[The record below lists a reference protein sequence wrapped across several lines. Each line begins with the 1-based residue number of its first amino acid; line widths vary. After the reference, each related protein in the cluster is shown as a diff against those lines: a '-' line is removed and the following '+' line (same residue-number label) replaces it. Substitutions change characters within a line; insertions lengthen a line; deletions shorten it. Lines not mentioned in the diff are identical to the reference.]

1 MEKVCESL
9 ATERERRWKGSVFV
23 LGRDDDK
30 KVVSAVMV
38 PVTAA
43 GDSTSTE
50 LKGVELPGCDDA
62 GGRAGRDRGGNC
74 KVAKYPSTAT
84 CCKAP
89 GDSSSKD
96 KVGRGLQGGC
106 LSDGA

>member
-1 MEKVCESL
+1 M
-9 ATERERRWKGSVFV
+9 FV
-23 LGRDDDK
+23 LGWDDDK

-50 LKGVELPGCDDA
+50 LKGVEPPGCDDA

-74 KVAKYPSTAT
+74 
-84 CCKAP
+84 
-89 GDSSSKD
+89 
-96 KVGRGLQGGC
+96 
-106 LSDGA
+106 